1 MKIKIGNKNIKINK
15 VDGFFNRFK
24 CMKFVF
30 EPIKEGF
37 YFEKQKKINTYFF
50 CQNVDIVMTDTD
62 NKILYMYPNLR
73 TEKKIRKKKN
83 VYYTYI
89 LPLSS
94 CDKLNIGD
102 TLNINYNKNEKNI

>member
-1 MKIKIGNKNIKINK
+1 MKIKIGNKKIKVSSIN
-15 VDGFFNRFK
+15 GFFNRFK

-37 YFEKQKKINTYFF
+37 RFENCKKINTYFF
-50 CQNVDIVMTDTD
+50 CQKVDIVMTDID
-62 NKILYMYPNLR
+62 NKILYMYPNLK

-102 TLNINYNKNEKNI
+102 ILKIEQEKKNI